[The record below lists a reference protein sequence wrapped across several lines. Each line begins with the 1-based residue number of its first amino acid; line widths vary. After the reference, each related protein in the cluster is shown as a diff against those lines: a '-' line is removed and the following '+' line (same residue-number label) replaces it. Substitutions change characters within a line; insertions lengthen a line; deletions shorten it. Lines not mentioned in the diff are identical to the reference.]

1 MEILQSILRFW
12 QYYRKALTIYD
23 VHSPYAS
30 AMINSFFD
38 RSDQLPVYV
47 RKLRQKLYRDHALF
61 EIADHGAG
69 SRIRMQKRTISQTAR
84 TSLSRPAQLI
94 RLYQLCRFSNPKS
107 ILELGTSFGLSG
119 IALQAAAPQAKVYTI
134 EGDPTIA
141 DLASTHFQEAGL
153 QRTPETIQGT
163 FAKRLPEL
171 LARIGEVDFVFIDG
185 DHTHSATLSN
195 LMMILPSLH
204 NDSLVV
210 IHDIYWSRD
219 MMAAW
224 EDCKSLEA
232 VRMSLDFFD
241 MGVLIF
247 RKEISVKQHFSVI
260 PYWLKPWRIG
270 LFSKDHHQVR

>member
-1 MEILQSILRFW
+1 MEILQSVLRFW
-12 QYYRKALTIYD
+12 QYYRKALTIYN

-30 AMINSFFD
+30 ALINSFFD

-47 RKLRQKLYRDHALF
+47 SKLRQRLHMNHTLLQV
-61 EIADHGAG
+61 ADHGAG
-69 SRIRMQKRTISQTAR
+69 SRIRTKKRTISQTAR
-84 TSLSRPAQLI
+84 TSLSSPAQLI
-94 RLYQLCRFSNPKS
+94 RLYQLCRFCNPES

-119 IALQAAAPQAKVYTI
+119 IALQSAAPQANVYTI

-141 DLASTHFQEAGL
+141 KLASAHFQEAGFK
-153 QRTPETIQGT
+153 RMPKAIQGT
-163 FAKRLPEL
+163 FARKLPEL
-171 LARIGEVDFVFIDG
+171 LARIGKVDFVFIDG
-185 DHTHSATLSN
+185 DHTHSATLHN
-195 LMMILPSLH
+195 LRTILPSLH
-204 NDSLVV
+204 NDSIVV
-210 IHDIYWSRD
+210 IHDIYWSKD

-247 RKEISVKQHFSVI
+247 RKEISIKQHLSVI

-270 LFSKDHHQVR
+270 LFSNDHNRVR